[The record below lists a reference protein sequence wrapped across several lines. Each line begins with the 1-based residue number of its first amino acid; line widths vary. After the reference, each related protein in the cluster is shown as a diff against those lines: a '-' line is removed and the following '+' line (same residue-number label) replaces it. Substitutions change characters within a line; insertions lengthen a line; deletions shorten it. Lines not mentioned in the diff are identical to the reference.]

1 MMTAK
6 ELNEIYQ
13 AELEVLAP
21 SAGAIRHMLAETR
34 RRPPGTWT
42 PDRPAWVWSDL
53 HLHHRNIIRYTK
65 RPFTSCEQMDG
76 VLHGNWR
83 HVVGEE
89 DVMLCCGDIALA
101 GSLKPIRLDRVTM
114 APGRKVLVLG
124 NHDFTRRG
132 KVAQTGFD
140 EAWMTLLVTT
150 DPPLAFTH
158 IPLGDV
164 PAGTVNVHGHV
175 HNNEPLRS
183 GRYVN
188 ICVEHTDYRPLPL
201 QAIVR
206 LAAELVDGRE
216 PAGETTV
223 ERLRRS
229 ARWAEEVIDSRRFAE
244 L

>member
-1 MMTAK
+1 
-6 ELNEIYQ
+6 
-13 AELEVLAP
+13 
-21 SAGAIRHMLAETR
+21 
-34 RRPPGTWT
+34 
-42 PDRPAWVWSDL
+42 
-53 HLHHRNIIRYTK
+53 
-65 RPFTSCEQMDG
+65 MDG

-89 DVMLCCGDIALA
+89 DIMLRCGDIALA
-101 GSLKPIRLDRVTM
+101 GSLKPIRLERVTM

-164 PAGTVNVHGHV
+164 PAGTVNVHGHA

-223 ERLRRS
+223 ERLR
-229 ARWAEEVIDSRRFAE
+229 AIGA
-244 L
+244 LG